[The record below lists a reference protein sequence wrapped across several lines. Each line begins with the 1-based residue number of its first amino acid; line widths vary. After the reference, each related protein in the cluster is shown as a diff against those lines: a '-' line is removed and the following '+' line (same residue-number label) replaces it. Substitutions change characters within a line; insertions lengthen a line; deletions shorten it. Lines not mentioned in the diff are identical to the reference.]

1 MLSTVSLFW
10 DHVIY
15 DTEVLPTKSIHKTR
29 FACFMHYFFFKKNLL
44 IRLQCTFPFL
54 HVSLKSKSIVI
65 LMFES
70 LFLLGR
76 GTKLTEVS
84 VSDKLEGFRAAK
96 EV

>member
-1 MLSTVSLFW
+1 MIRKSYLQKAYIKLDLLVLCTV
-10 DHVIY
+10 
-15 DTEVLPTKSIHKTR
+15 
-29 FACFMHYFFFKKNLL
+29 FFLKKNLL

>member
-1 MLSTVSLFW
+1 
-10 DHVIY
+10 
-15 DTEVLPTKSIHKTR
+15 
-29 FACFMHYFFFKKNLL
+29 
-44 IRLQCTFPFL
+44 
-54 HVSLKSKSIVI
+54 
-65 LMFES
+65 MFES